1 MAVLANGDYKR
12 LTREEAIELHRELW
26 HRLAEEGS
34 IYDADTLYKLSYSLN
49 LDFYDTR
56 HRHIKEMGYKDLVC
70 DCFLCDYAL
79 SKLKDSGDMLGKLA
93 RCKYCPLKW
102 PFKTCTM
109 SNYDEDMTMEDIRD
123 LPEKEVE

>member
-1 MAVLANGDYKR
+1 MAVLANGDFKR

-34 IYDADTLYKLSYSLN
+34 IYDVDTLYKLTYSLN
-49 LDFYDTR
+49 LDYFDTK
-56 HRHIKEMGYKDLVC
+56 HRHIKEMGFKDIMC

-79 SKLKDSGDMLGKLA
+79 SELKDTGSNTKID
-93 RCKYCPLKW
+93 RCKYCPLRW
-102 PFKTCTM
+102 PNKTCIA

-123 LPEKEVE
+123 LPEKEV